1 MTPGRLERT
10 ESVTESVSFTAC
22 RLAEQV
28 NAKAICCLT
37 NSGTTARSIA
47 RHRPSMPIYA
57 FTDNR
62 RVVGELGVLWGT
74 QAFYIPFQQ
83 DTDQGIARVHS
94 VLHDHGLVEPGG
106 HVVITAGMPLP
117 ARGRTN
123 MVHVSKLQ

>member
-1 MTPGRLERT
+1 
-10 ESVTESVSFTAC
+10 
-22 RLAEQV
+22 
-28 NAKAICCLT
+28 
-37 NSGTTARSIA
+37 
-47 RHRPSMPIYA
+47 MPIYA